1 MSDVSFG
8 IDLGGSHITT
18 VAVNYT
24 SGVVIE
30 KASIQLNEDE
40 RKSPDYIID
49 RIVE

>member
-8 IDLGGSHITT
+8 IDLGGSHITA